1 MKAKDKER
9 RIKYLMTKLQ
19 FRPKCK
25 LPTVELREAKLQ
37 ILLKNKTIEL
47 EQFLGVSPKSQ
58 EHKERKEVYDYHYSN
73 GLSDEEIMNIWI
85 SSYKNNWSRK
95 RFENT
100 MPKTERKDNQN
111 PVTNTINWGSGGGNG
126 SRIRVPSKK
135 HKNRYKNFLKLFPNF
150 ENKDKI

>member
-1 MKAKDKER
+1 
-9 RIKYLMTKLQ
+9 MTKLQ

-25 LPTVELREAKLQ
+25 LPTIELREAKLQ
-37 ILLKNKTIEL
+37 IILKNKTIEL
-47 EQFLGVSPKSQ
+47 EQFLGVSQKSQ
-58 EHKERKEVYDYHYSN
+58 EHKDRKEVFDYHYSN

-95 RFENT
+95 RFENI
-100 MPKTERKDNQN
+100 MPKPERKDNQN